1 MIVAVTGWPN
11 AGKDAIGDIL
21 VGQGFARLAMG
32 ADILLPASRA
42 LNPITDAI
50 GLPYSSTVEFER
62 FNEIVDQLG
71 YEEAKRVEPEVRAFM
86 QRLGYEF
93 LDAIGKPALWIEC
106 LMDKYVGAD
115 AVMTSCRRLVECET
129 VRRRGG
135 EIWRV
140 NRPGIDPGDH
150 PVEHEVDDY
159 PFDVVIQNDG
169 TLADLAFAVTSEL
182 VQARLR
188 RRAARTESVVWT
200 DHELKRVDL

>member
-11 AGKDAIGDIL
+11 AGKDAIGDIF

-32 ADILLPASRA
+32 ADVLLPACLA
-42 LNPITDAI
+42 LNPLT
-50 GLPYSSTVEFER
+50 PSSLVPRADSRFADVIER
-62 FNEIVDQLG
+62 AG
-71 YEEAKRVEPEVRAFM
+71 YEEAKRNPEVRAFM

-93 LDAIGKPALWIEC
+93 LEAIGRPALWIEC
-106 LMDKYVGAD
+106 LMDKFAGGD
-115 AVMTSCRRLVECET
+115 AVMTSCRRRVECET

-150 PVEHEVDDY
+150 PVEHEVDEY
-159 PFDVVIQNDG
+159 PFDVVIENDG

-188 RRAARTESVVWT
+188 QRAARTESVVWT